1 MSLIDEPFIRANF
14 NVHEDVL
21 ASRINVYLKPAA
33 RRLKKWVGETV
44 YADADF
50 ADELKLAEANLV
62 MHFLIVNLNTAIR
75 PEGLVK
81 SEQTEGATTVN
92 YLSAA
97 EVQTYTQFY
106 LAQAEEIVCEIT
118 AE

>member
-1 MSLIDEPFIRANF
+1 MSLIDENFIRANF

-21 ASRINVYLKPAA
+21 NARIKMYLKPAA
-33 RRLKKWVGETV
+33 RRLKKWVGETI
-44 YADADF
+44 YSDSEF
-50 ADELKLAEANLV
+50 EDELKLAEANLV

-75 PEGLVK
+75 PQGLVK
-81 SEQTEGATTVN
+81 SEQTEGSITVN
-92 YLSAA
+92 YLSAN